1 MTNIATLLKSEITR
15 LARKEIRAEIASLK
29 KASASYR
36 IEIAALK
43 RQLKEVERAL
53 RQATKANASSRAP
66 RPATNETAS
75 RDTKFSARGLKAHR
89 EKLGFSAKDYGL
101 LVGASSLSIYRWEDE
116 KGAPRAKFLPALAA
130 VRQLGKREALK
141 RLSTLTERSPT

>member
-1 MTNIATLLKSEITR
+1 MTSIATLLKSEITR

-36 IEIAALK
+36 GEIAALK

-53 RQATKANASSRAP
+53 RQATKANA
-66 RPATNETAS
+66 AS
-75 RDTKFSARGLKAHR
+75 RTLRPTKDVTAVQETKFSARRLKAHR

-101 LVGASSLSIYRWEDE
+101 LVGASGLSIYKWEDE
-116 KGAPRAKFLPALAA
+116 KSAPRAKFLPALAA

-141 RLSTLTERSPT
+141 RLASLTDKASG